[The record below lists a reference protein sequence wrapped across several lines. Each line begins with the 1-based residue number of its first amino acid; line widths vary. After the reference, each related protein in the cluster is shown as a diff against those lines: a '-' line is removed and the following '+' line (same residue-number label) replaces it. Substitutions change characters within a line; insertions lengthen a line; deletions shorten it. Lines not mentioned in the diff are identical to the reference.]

1 MALAFVHFSIVVK
14 RESVVRVIRNGSFDD
29 THLLAVANNLVDG
42 DFGDDYLI
50 GIESMNGNLSD
61 DFLMLQ
67 RLGLHWNDGKDCM
80 DFFIPS
86 EGAATAT
93 WLKYERVKHAGIYYS
108 VYAHSEDHCKEIASA
123 NGLLNSSSV
132 GSGVLLDRRHWGTVA
147 RDELNRLYRPS
158 LVELL
163 YEASCNGRVCPKPM
177 LWNEL
182 HEIAVEA
189 DINDSTPPSMPLIL
203 GGWFHSENFEKS
215 ERLRELLHW
224 ACQNN
229 VSDVVWAYLRCL
241 DEGDWHHSYD

>member
-1 MALAFVHFSIVVK
+1 MALAFVHFSIVLK

-29 THLLAVANNLVDG
+29 THLLSVANNLVDG

-50 GIESMNGNLSD
+50 GIESMNGDLSGE
-61 DFLMLQ
+61 FLMLQ
-67 RLGLHWNDGKDCM
+67 RLGLQWHDGKDCM

-86 EGAATAT
+86 DGATTAT

-108 VYAHSEDHCKEIASA
+108 VYAHSDDVSKEIVSYD
-123 NGLLNSSSV
+123 GLLNSSSV

-158 LVELL
+158 LLELL
-163 YEASCNGRVCPKPM
+163 SEATCNGRVCPKPM

-189 DINDSTPPSMPLIL
+189 DINDSTPPRLPLIL
-203 GGWFHSENFEKS
+203 GGWFYSENSDKS
-215 ERLRELLHW
+215 KRLIELLHW
-224 ACQNN
+224 TYQNN
-229 VSDVVWAYLRCL
+229 VNDVVWAYLKSL
-241 DEGDWHHSYD
+241 SEDDWHHSND